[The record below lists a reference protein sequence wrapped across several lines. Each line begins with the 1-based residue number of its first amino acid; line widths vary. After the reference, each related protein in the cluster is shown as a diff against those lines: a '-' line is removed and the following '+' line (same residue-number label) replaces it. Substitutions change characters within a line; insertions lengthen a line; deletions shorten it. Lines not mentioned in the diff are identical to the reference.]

1 MPACLRGPG
10 ATDYTGKDQHE
21 EGQVNSPGLRLLL
34 EVPCPWEPGDMT
46 VRATIT
52 EKLLLIVLIPWQ
64 PGPVPPCMGTS
75 LMLTGQVF
83 CHLHRVPNL
92 H

>member
-1 MPACLRGPG
+1 MPAHLRGPG
-10 ATDYTGKDQHE
+10 AIDYTGTDQHE

-52 EKLLLIVLIPWQ
+52 EKLLLSLFPGSLVL
-64 PGPVPPCMGTS
+64 GLPVWAPP
-75 LMLTGQVF
+75 
-83 CHLHRVPNL
+83 
-92 H
+92 